1 MSELVRLDVDDRR
14 VARITISR
22 PGRKNAFDAALIAD
36 LTRSIAEVPGDT
48 RCVVLASEGEVFC
61 AGADLE
67 WMRGMA
73 GYSLAENRADSAA
86 LAALFGALDG
96 LPMPLIA
103 RVQGA
108 AIGGGAGLVAV
119 ADIAVATDA
128 AVFAFTEVRLGILP
142 AVISPYL
149 VRKVGP
155 AFATA
160 AFTTGIRFDAHR
172 AFEVGLVESVVHD
185 HELDEQVEAFVVAIL
200 SGGPEAVRA
209 AKRLVREVTG
219 RSPADVRDLTV
230 ERIAAIRVSDEGQE
244 GMRAFL
250 ERRAPR
256 WAPPSK
262 PRGKSQG
269 KPRG

>member
-1 MSELVRLDVDDRR
+1 MTEVVRLGVDERG
-14 VARITISR
+14 VARITIDR
-22 PGRKNAFDAALIAD
+22 PDRKNAFDATVIAA
-36 LTRSIAEVPGDT
+36 LTRAVAEIPAGT
-48 RCVVLASEGEVFC
+48 RCVIIQSEGDAFC

-67 WMRGMA
+67 WMRGVA
-73 GYSLAENRADSAA
+73 EYSLEENQVDSRA
-86 LAALFGALDG
+86 LAGLFATLDG

-142 AVISPYL
+142 AVISPYV

-185 HELDEQVEAFVVAIL
+185 HQLDEQVDAFVIAIL
-200 SGGPEAVRA
+200 AGGPEAVRG
-209 AKRLVREVTG
+209 AKRLVRDITG
-219 RSPADVRDLTV
+219 RAPAEVRDLTV
-230 ERIAAIRVSDEGQE
+230 DRIAAARVGDEGQE

-250 ERRAPR
+250 GHRPPR
-256 WAPPSK
+256 WAVRNEKQDGEP
-262 PRGKSQG
+262 QG
-269 KPRG
+269 

>member
-1 MSELVRLDVDDRR
+1 MPKLVRLEVDGRR
-14 VARITISR
+14 VARLVIAR
-22 PGRKNAFDAALIAD
+22 PERKNAFDAALIAA
-36 LTRSIAEVPGDT
+36 LTSSIAQIPADT
-48 RCVVLASEGEVFC
+48 RCVVLASEGDAFC
-61 AGADLE
+61 AGADLA

-73 GYSLAENRADSAA
+73 GYSLEENRADSVA

-119 ADIAVATDA
+119 ADIAVATDT

-142 AVISPYL
+142 AVISPYV

-185 HELDEQVEAFVVAIL
+185 HELDEQVEAFVVAVL
-200 SGGPEAVRA
+200 AGGPEAVRA

-219 RSPADVRDLTV
+219 RAPAEVRDLTV
-230 ERIAAIRVSDEGQE
+230 DRIAGIRVSDEGQE

-256 WAPPSK
+256 WAPPDK
-262 PRGKSQG
+262 PRG
-269 KPRG
+269 

>member
-1 MSELVRLDVDDRR
+1 VTELVRLATDDGG
-14 VARITISR
+14 VSRITIAR
-22 PGRKNAFDAALIAD
+22 PERKNAFDAALIAE
-36 LTRSIAEVPGDT
+36 LTRATLQVPADA
-48 RCVVLASEGEVFC
+48 RCVVLGSEGDAFC

-73 GYSLAENRADSAA
+73 AYSLEENRADSTALAMLFAA
-86 LAALFGALDG
+86 LDD

-128 AVFAFTEVRLGILP
+128 AVFAFTEVSLGILP
-142 AVISPYL
+142 AVISPYV

-160 AFTTGIRFDAHR
+160 AFITGIRFDAHR
-172 AFEVGLVESVVHD
+172 AFEIGLVESVVHG
-185 HELDEQVEAFVVAIL
+185 HQLDEQVEAFVTAVLA
-200 SGGPEAVRA
+200 GGPEAVRA
-209 AKRLVREVTG
+209 AKRLVREVAG
-219 RSPADVRDLTV
+219 RMPSDVRELTI
-230 ERIAAIRVSDEGQE
+230 ERIATIRVGEEGQE

-250 ERRAPR
+250 GHRQPR
-256 WAPPSK
+256 WAIGERGEK
-262 PRGKSQG
+262 GEPRD
-269 KPRG
+269 

>member
-1 MSELVRLDVDDRR
+1 MPEPVRLEVDGRR
-14 VARITISR
+14 VARLTIAR
-22 PGRKNAFDAALIAD
+22 PERKNAFDAALIAA
-36 LTRSIAEVPGDT
+36 LTRSVAAIPTDA
-48 RCVVLASEGEVFC
+48 RCVVLRSEGDAFC

-67 WMRGMA
+67 WMRGLA
-73 GYSLAENRADSAA
+73 DYSLEENRADSAA
-86 LAALFGALDG
+86 LAGLFGALDD

-119 ADIAVATDA
+119 ADVAVATEA
-128 AVFAFTEVRLGILP
+128 SVFAFTEVRLGILP
-142 AVISPYL
+142 AVISPYV

-160 AFTTGIRFDAHR
+160 AFVSGIRFDAHR
-172 AFEVGLVESVVHD
+172 AFAVGLVESVVHD
-185 HELDEQVEAFVVAIL
+185 HQLDEQVEAFVSAIL

-209 AKRLVREVTG
+209 AKRLVREVAG
-219 RSPADVRDLTV
+219 RTPAAVRDLTI
-230 ERIAAIRVSDEGQE
+230 ERIAAIRVGDEGQE

-256 WAPPSK
+256 WASPESTAKGPPDEV
-262 PRGKSQG
+262 PD
-269 KPRG
+269 

>member
-1 MSELVRLDVDDRR
+1 MPELVRLEVDDRR
-14 VARITISR
+14 VARITIAR
-22 PGRKNAFDAALIAD
+22 PERKNAFDAAVIAAF
-36 LTRSIAEVPGDT
+36 TRRIAEMPDDA
-48 RCVVLASEGEVFC
+48 RCVVLASEGDAFC

-73 GYSLAENRADSAA
+73 GYSLQENRADSAA
-86 LAALFGALDG
+86 LAGLFEALDG

-142 AVISPYL
+142 AVISPYV

-185 HELDEQVEAFVVAIL
+185 HQLDEQVEAFVVAIL

-209 AKRLVREVTG
+209 AKRLVREVVG
-219 RSPADVRDLTV
+219 RAPSEVRDLTV
-230 ERIAAIRVSDEGQE
+230 ERIAAIRVSAEGQE
-244 GMRAFL
+244 GLRAFL

-256 WAPPSK
+256 WAPSVRTPEGRAK
-262 PRGKSQG
+262 EPRD
-269 KPRG
+269 

>member
-1 MSELVRLDVDDRR
+1 MTELVRLATDDRG
-14 VARITISR
+14 VSRITLAR
-22 PGRKNAFDAALIAD
+22 PERKNAFDAALIAE
-36 LTRSIAEVPGDT
+36 LTGAIRQVPADA
-48 RCVVLASEGEVFC
+48 RCVVLGSEGDAFC

-73 GYSLAENRADSAA
+73 TYSLEENRADSAA
-86 LAALFGALDG
+86 LAMLFAALDE

-108 AIGGGAGLVAV
+108 AIGGGAGLVAI

-142 AVISPYL
+142 AVISPYV

-172 AFEVGLVESVVHD
+172 AFEIGLVESVVHD
-185 HELDEQVEAFVVAIL
+185 HQLDEQVEAFVVAIL
-200 SGGPEAVRA
+200 AGGPAAVRA

-219 RSPADVRDLTV
+219 RAPAEVRDLTV
-230 ERIAAIRVSDEGQE
+230 ERIATIRVGEEGQE

-250 ERRAPR
+250 ERRRPS
-256 WAPPSK
+256 WAPPEVTTDAAEK
-262 PRGKSQG
+262 P
-269 KPRG
+269 PA

>member
-1 MSELVRLDVDDRR
+1 VAEAVRLEIDDRR
-14 VARITISR
+14 VARITIAR
-22 PGRKNAFDAALIAD
+22 PERKNAFDAALIAA
-36 LTRSIAEVPGDT
+36 LSRTVGEVPADT
-48 RCVVLASEGEVFC
+48 RCVVLASDGDAFC
-61 AGADLE
+61 AGADLD

-73 GYSLAENRADSAA
+73 GYSLAENRTDSAA
-86 LAALFGALDG
+86 LAGLFAALDG

-142 AVISPYL
+142 AVISPYV

-185 HELDEQVEAFVVAIL
+185 HELDAQVEAFVVAIL

-209 AKRLVREVTG
+209 AKRLVREVAG
-219 RSPADVRDLTV
+219 RSPAEVRDLTV
-230 ERIAAIRVSDEGQE
+230 ERIAAIRVGDEGQE

-256 WAPPSK
+256 WAPPTT
-262 PRGKSQG
+262 PEG
-269 KPRG
+269 

>member
-1 MSELVRLDVDDRR
+1 MSELVRLAVDRR
-14 VARITISR
+14 GVAAITIAR
-22 PGRKNAFDAALIAD
+22 PERKNAFDAALIAD
-36 LTRSIAEVPGDT
+36 LTGAVAAVPAHA
-48 RCVVLASEGEVFC
+48 RCVVLGSEGDAFC
-61 AGADLE
+61 AGADLD

-73 GYSLAENRADSAA
+73 GYSLEENRADSAA
-86 LAALFGALDG
+86 LAGLFGALDA
-96 LPMPLIA
+96 LPVPLLA

-128 AVFAFTEVRLGILP
+128 AVFAFTEVRLGIMP
-142 AVISPYL
+142 AVISPYV

-185 HELDEQVEAFVVAIL
+185 HELDRQIDAFVVAIL

-219 RSPADVRDLTV
+219 RAPADVRDLTV
-230 ERIAAIRVSDEGQE
+230 DRIAAIRVGDEGQE

-250 ERRAPR
+250 ERRAPS
-256 WAPPSK
+256 WAPPGVSTGGPPEERK
-262 PRGKSQG
+262 A
-269 KPRG
+269 

>member
-1 MSELVRLDVDDRR
+1 VTEPVHLAVDDRG
-14 VARITISR
+14 VARIIIDR
-22 PGRKNAFDAALIAD
+22 PKRKNAFDAALISE
-36 LTRSIAEVPGDT
+36 LTRAIREIPAEG
-48 RCVVLASEGEVFC
+48 RCVILQSEGDAFC

-73 GYSLAENRADSAA
+73 GYSIEENRADSAA
-86 LAALFGALDG
+86 LAGLFAALDS

-142 AVISPYL
+142 AVISPYV

-172 AFEVGLVESVVHD
+172 AFEIGLVESVVHD
-185 HELDEQVEAFVVAIL
+185 HQLDEQVEAFVVAIL
-200 SGGPEAVRA
+200 AGGPEAVRA
-209 AKRLVREVTG
+209 AKRLVRDVTG
-219 RSPADVRDLTV
+219 RSPAEVRDLTV
-230 ERIAAIRVSDEGQE
+230 ERIATIRVSDEGQE

-250 ERRAPR
+250 DHRPPR
-256 WAPPSK
+256 WATGDRRPPDST
-262 PRGKSQG
+262 PR
-269 KPRG
+269 R

>member
-1 MSELVRLDVDDRR
+1 MTELVRLATDDRG
-14 VARITISR
+14 VSHITIAR
-22 PGRKNAFDAALIAD
+22 PERKNAFDAALIAE
-36 LTRSIAEVPGDT
+36 LTRATLQVPADA
-48 RCVVLASEGEVFC
+48 RCVVLGSEGDAFC

-73 GYSLAENRADSAA
+73 AYSLEENRADSTALAMLFAA
-86 LAALFGALDG
+86 LDD
-96 LPMPLIA
+96 LPMPFIA

-142 AVISPYL
+142 AVISPYV

-172 AFEVGLVESVVHD
+172 AFEIGLVESVVHD
-185 HELDEQVEAFVVAIL
+185 HQLDEQVEAFVVAIL
-200 SGGPEAVRA
+200 AGGPAAVRA
-209 AKRLVREVTG
+209 AKRLVREVAG
-219 RSPADVRDLTV
+219 RAPAEVRDLTV
-230 ERIAAIRVSDEGQE
+230 ERIAGIRVGAEGQE

-250 ERRAPR
+250 ERRRPS
-256 WAPPSK
+256 WAPAAITADGATEK
-262 PRGKSQG
+262 P
-269 KPRG
+269 PA